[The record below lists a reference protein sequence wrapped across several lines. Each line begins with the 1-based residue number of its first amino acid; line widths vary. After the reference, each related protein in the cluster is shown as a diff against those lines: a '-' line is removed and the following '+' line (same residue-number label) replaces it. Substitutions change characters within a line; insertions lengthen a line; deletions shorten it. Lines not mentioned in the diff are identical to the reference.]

1 MGRGAIQSM
10 LPPVDKTAVYAA
22 PGMRVYDDREG
33 RYLVAPK
40 LQPTREKGMSTISGT
55 GPQGTPGT
63 PGTPGDPGPQG
74 PAGNPGPT
82 GDPGSPGNPGP
93 TGDPGPP
100 GEPGSIGPPGP
111 PGPKDSIIKN
121 HLGIYAF
128 ACAEATQPWFF
139 EIRGSKEKPT
149 KKFLAA
155 IEKDTLVTFKSTN
168 GKKHLV
174 FGIRKGYKQWIS
186 PEKTE
191 QAMKQAHAFWG
202 LAFA

>member
-1 MGRGAIQSM
+1 M
-10 LPPVDKTAVYAA
+10 A
-22 PGMRVYDDREG
+22 PAYGMRVFDDQQG

-40 LQPTREKGMSTISGT
+40 LQPTRGKGDSAISGT
-55 GPQGTPGT
+55 GPQGA

-74 PAGNPGPT
+74 PIGTPGTPGDPGPT
-82 GDPGSPGNPGP
+82 GPPGGPGP
-93 TGDPGPP
+93 SGDPGGP
-100 GEPGSIGPPGP
+100 GPIGDPGPPGP

-139 EIRGSKEKPT
+139 EICTRGAKPT

-155 IEKDTLVTFKSTN
+155 IEKGTLVRFKSTN
-168 GKKHLV
+168 GKKELV
-174 FGIRKGYKQWIS
+174 FGVRKGYKKWIS
-186 PEKTE
+186 PDKTE
-191 QAMKQAHAFWG
+191 RAMKQAHAFWG

>member
-1 MGRGAIQSM
+1 MASGNIQSM

-40 LQPTREKGMSTISGT
+40 LQPTREKGQDSSGI
-55 GPQGTPGT
+55 GS
-63 PGTPGDPGPQG
+63 PGDPGPPGDIGPPGSPGPQG
-74 PAGNPGPT
+74 DPGAPGPT
-82 GDPGSPGNPGP
+82 GPTGP

-100 GEPGSIGPPGP
+100 GETGPTGAPGDPGP

-128 ACAEATQPWFF
+128 ACAESTQPWFF
-139 EIRGSKEKPT
+139 EIRGAKEKPT

-155 IEKDTLVTFKSTN
+155 IEKDTLVIFKSTN

-191 QAMKQAHAFWG
+191 RAMKQAHAFWG

>member
-1 MGRGAIQSM
+1 M

-40 LQPTREKGMSTISGT
+40 LQPTREKGMSALSGI
-55 GPQGTPGT
+55 GPAGE
-63 PGTPGDPGPQG
+63 PGDPGPTG
-74 PAGNPGPT
+74 PAGG
-82 GDPGSPGNPGP
+82 PGNPGEP
-93 TGDPGPP
+93 GPIGPP
-100 GEPGSIGPPGP
+100 GPSGGTGEPGGPGPIGDPGPPGP
-111 PGPKDSIIKN
+111 PGPKDSIIRN

-139 EIRGSKEKPT
+139 EIRGAKEKPT

-155 IEKDTLVTFKSTN
+155 IEKDTLVSFKSTN
-168 GKKHLV
+168 GKKRLV

-191 QAMKQAHAFWG
+191 RAMKQAHAFWG

>member
-1 MGRGAIQSM
+1 MSPTNQYKSM
-10 LPPVDKTAVYAA
+10 LPPVDKSVVAGF
-22 PGMRVYDDREG
+22 GMRVYDEQQG

-40 LQPTREKGMSTISGT
+40 LQPTRERSQPEGSGT
-55 GPQGTPGT
+55 GPTGA
-63 PGTPGDPGPQG
+63 PGDPGPQG
-74 PAGNPGPT
+74 PAGSPGTP
-82 GDPGSPGNPGP
+82 GDPGSPGP
-93 TGDPGPP
+93 TGPP
-100 GEPGSIGPPGP
+100 GADGPPGSPGAEGPPGP

-121 HLGIYAF
+121 GLGIYAF

-155 IEKDTLVTFKSTN
+155 IEKSTLVTFKSTN

-191 QAMKQAHAFWG
+191 QAMRQAHAFWG